1 MHIRRGFLG
10 WGVFLI
16 LAGAVPLLVRSGY
29 LTSDQI
35 GHLWQLW
42 PLIIIGIGVGLIL
55 SRTRFDFVGGLIVA
69 ATFGLMLGGVLSLGS
84 IPLTRGV
91 CGQQAG
97 SVAFPSRDG
106 TFAGSGGI
114 ELRLDCGNMHVSVAP
129 GNTWHLDGT
138 DADGHGPDVTSS
150 DSKLTVHS
158 PDHGG
163 AAFWAFGPRDL
174 WNVKVPDASTI
185 DLDLQLNAGEAT
197 VDLAGASLAGV
208 DVELNAGSA
217 TVDMG
222 SAKAI
227 KTLDTTL
234 NAGSSGLT
242 LPNLSLTG
250 SHPGECGLDPA
261 VRAAERSAQAA
272 HGREHRREL
281 RLRRSRPGEGLD
293 RPGRRRAS
301 RARPSRS
308 NSRPPPTRARSRW
321 TRRTAVTD
329 RLYRSRDDRMLA
341 GVAAGVAE
349 MLDADPSII
358 RIAWVLLAF
367 LTGGIALVV
376 YIVMAIVVPERPVGM
391 PTGIM
396 SPPGAPSTEP
406 VPEGSWMAPD
416 GSTVPMAGQAP
427 AVHQRDPAGGAR
439 AGVIV
444 GLILV
449 VIGGLFLARQF
460 LPTLDFG
467 LWWPIVAI
475 ILGIV
480 LIAAALAP
488 SRRSG

>member
-1 MHIRRGFLG
+1 M
-10 WGVFLI
+10 
-16 LAGAVPLLVRSGY
+16 
-29 LTSDQI
+29 
-35 GHLWQLW
+35 
-42 PLIIIGIGVGLIL
+42 
-55 SRTRFDFVGGLIVA
+55 
-69 ATFGLMLGGVLSLGS
+69 
-84 IPLTRGV
+84 
-91 CGQQAG
+91 
-97 SVAFPSRDG
+97 
-106 TFAGSGGI
+106 
-114 ELRLDCGNMHVSVAP
+114 
-129 GNTWHLDGT
+129 
-138 DADGHGPDVTSS
+138 
-150 DSKLTVHS
+150 
-158 PDHGG
+158 
-163 AAFWAFGPRDL
+163 
-174 WNVKVPDASTI
+174 
-185 DLDLQLNAGEAT
+185 
-197 VDLAGASLAGV
+197 
-208 DVELNAGSA
+208 
-217 TVDMG
+217 
-222 SAKAI
+222 
-227 KTLDTTL
+227 
-234 NAGSSGLT
+234 
-242 LPNLSLTG
+242 
-250 SHPGECGLDPA
+250 
-261 VRAAERSAQAA
+261 
-272 HGREHRREL
+272 
-281 RLRRSRPGEGLD
+281 
-293 RPGRRRAS
+293 
-301 RARPSRS
+301 
-308 NSRPPPTRARSRW
+308 
-321 TRRTAVTD
+321 TD